1 MASAL
6 QGASGHTCSDRYAY
20 QPFLF
25 DPCYLFVLYV
35 VVYSD
40 AGCAAVTPVLALRVI
55 SGQRSKTTGYDN
67 VTHGK
72 IEI

>member
-35 VVYSD
+35 VVYSELFLGRE
-40 AGCAAVTPVLALRVI
+40 ARQQAMTMSHMVRLRFSRSFRGGI
-55 SGQRSKTTGYDN
+55 SL
-67 VTHGK
+67 
-72 IEI
+72 